1 MSRLSTYTLTFNC
14 ARTPVKPLVL
24 ASHLFDALP
33 EPRHPPS
40 VLVLCL
46 QEIAPIAYS
55 FLGGS
60 YLQCYLNEFTKAV
73 DIAGTSLN
81 GASYV
86 NIVNRNVG
94 MTAMMVFVLREQ
106 TKRVRS
112 LKTAEVG
119 VGLLEMGN
127 KGAVGVVMEFESQE
141 DEAPVSLT
149 FVSAHLAPM
158 EWNVKRRNEDWKNI
172 VRRLV
177 FEPVSYSSLSRSRQ
191 HRLYDTSSSDPETK
205 PLLSPEEHEDMPGKD
220 QSQGIYTP
228 TSYLVVAGDLNYRT
242 GSAAPNQVEQ
252 HRFPQPCEDESYP
265 RHYWHLLSSDQLEA
279 ERKAGR
285 TMHGLEEAPVEFPPT
300 YKYSEAARSR
310 LRSGELKAEDID
322 KAESGSWEWAKHRW
336 PSWCDRILYLDLP
349 RWMDSTKRVKI
360 NGYTALPVM
369 ASSDH
374 RPVACSLD
382 LPCEAIARSTLEQQ
396 KAGGVRCNPPFM
408 IDPYWKG
415 RRRRARA
422 SEIVV
427 GIAILLVTTWRILLV
442 LLPIAIIV
450 GFAQWVN
457 FLRRIKLGP

>member
-14 ARTPVKPLVL
+14 ARTLVKPLVL

-33 EPRHPPS
+33 APQHPPS
-40 VLVLCL
+40 ILVLCL
-46 QEIAPIAYS
+46 QEIAPINYS

-60 YLQCYLNEFTKAV
+60 YLQCYLDEFKKAV

-94 MTAMMVFVLREQ
+94 MTVMMVFVLREQ
-106 TKRVRS
+106 TKRVKS
-112 LKTAEVG
+112 LQTAEVG
-119 VGLLEMGN
+119 VGWLEMGN
-127 KGAVGVVMEFESQE
+127 KGAVGVRMEIETQE
-141 DEAPVSLT
+141 DEVPVSLT

-158 EWNVKRRNEDWKNI
+158 EWNLKRRNEDWRNI

-177 FEPVSYSSLSRSRQ
+177 FEPVSYSSLSRSRK
-191 HRLYDTSSSDPETK
+191 HRLYDAASPDTETK
-205 PLLSPEEHEDMPGKD
+205 PLLSPDDHDDASSKD
-220 QSQGIYTP
+220 QSRGIYTP
-228 TSYLVVAGDLNYRT
+228 TSYLVLAGDLNYRT
-242 GSAAPNQVEQ
+242 GSAAPNQIEQ

-285 TMHGLEEAPVEFPPT
+285 TMHGLKEAPVEFPPT
-300 YKYSEAARSR
+300 YKYSDSARSK
-310 LRSGELKAEDID
+310 LQSGESKAEDMD
-322 KAESGSWEWAKHRW
+322 DTESGSWEWAKHRW
-336 PSWCDRILYLDLP
+336 PSWCDRVLYLDIP
-349 RWMDSTKRVKI
+349 SWMDSTKQVKI
-360 NGYTALPVM
+360 NGYKALPLM

-382 LPCEAIARSTLEQQ
+382 LPHEAITSPTLEQQ

-422 SEIVV
+422 GEIVAGV
-427 GIAILLVTTWRILLV
+427 TISLVTSWRFLLV
-442 LLPIAIIV
+442 LFLTAMIVIV
-450 GFAQWVN
+450 GQW
-457 FLRRIKLGP
+457 FSDPM